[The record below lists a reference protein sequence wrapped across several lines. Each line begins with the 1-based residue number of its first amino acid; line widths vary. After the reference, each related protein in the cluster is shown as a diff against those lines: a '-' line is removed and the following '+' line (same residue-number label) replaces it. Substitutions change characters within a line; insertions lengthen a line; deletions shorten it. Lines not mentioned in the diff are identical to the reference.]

1 MGEHADRNLPASRRN
16 LGPPAIWTAFAR
28 QGAWKS
34 WVLIF
39 QFFVIALLILAN
51 VRLSQKPPDIVV
63 VAPDGKSSYLTPSS
77 AEDALLRF
85 LADQKQEHNDL
96 TVHHYNR

>member
-1 MGEHADRNLPASRRN
+1 MNLKQSCPRTIPETSEPKSMGEHADRNPARSRPS
-16 LGPPAIWTAFAR
+16 LGPPAVWAAFAR

-51 VRLSQKPPDIVV
+51 LRLSQKPPDIVV
-63 VAPDGKSSYLTPSS
+63 VAPDGKSTYLTPSI
-77 AEDALLRF
+77 AGE
-85 LADQKQEHNDL
+85 
-96 TVHHYNR
+96 